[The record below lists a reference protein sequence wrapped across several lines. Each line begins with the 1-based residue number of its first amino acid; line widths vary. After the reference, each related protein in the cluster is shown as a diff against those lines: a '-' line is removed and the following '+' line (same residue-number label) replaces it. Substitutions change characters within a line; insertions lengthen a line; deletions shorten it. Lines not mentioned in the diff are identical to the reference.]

1 MSLEGVVFD
10 WVGIC
15 TSKWAPCGAVAVGWL
30 VGGGA
35 VRVTAGLDGRGM
47 GGDRVVGGQGALLTA
62 LGGLPRVGFAIAL
75 ILFAGFMISM
85 SFHVIPVSAPDR
97 LLGSFFFFFI
107 YSLSVFNLRL

>member
-15 TSKWAPCGAVAVGWL
+15 TSKWAPCGAVAVGWW

-47 GGDRVVGGQGALLTA
+47 GGDRVVGGQGALLTVCWGVYQSGLRHRPYSVCRVHDLDVLPCDSG
-62 LGGLPRVGFAIAL
+62 LGTW
-75 ILFAGFMISM
+75 
-85 SFHVIPVSAPDR
+85 
-97 LLGSFFFFFI
+97 
-107 YSLSVFNLRL
+107 